1 MSLGPTIG
9 DIVTVG
15 CIESVVKNDCWNLVI
30 RDGQLKGHV
39 WRVYK
44 VWKED
49 GAEVWIVR
57 PDGLRRAWSFK
68 VDSIVEVSAQAVM
81 FRAQDVKEE
90 LSVDEDAQQGK
101 QRRPTVA

>member
-1 MSLGPTIG
+1 MTLAPTVR
-9 DIVTVG
+9 DVVTVS
-15 CIESVVKNDCWNLVI
+15 CIESVVKNDCWKQIIKDALLE
-30 RDGQLKGHV
+30 RDM
-39 WRVYK
+39 WRVYQ

-68 VDSIVEVSAQAVM
+68 VDSLVQVSSNAVM

-101 QRRPTVA
+101 QKRPTVA